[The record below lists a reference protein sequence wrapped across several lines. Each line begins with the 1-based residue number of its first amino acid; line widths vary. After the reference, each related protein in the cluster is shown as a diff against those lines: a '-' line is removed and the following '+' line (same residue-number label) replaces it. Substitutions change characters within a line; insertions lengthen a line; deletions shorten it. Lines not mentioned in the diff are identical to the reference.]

1 MILGTHTEIQ
11 VNLFLD
17 GNKIEKFQ
25 EVVLLGL
32 TIYDKLSFRTDIGNI
47 FRKAKYKLRELQSIR
62 MYLSNDETKT
72 LCNAFI
78 SSQFYYAPLIWM
90 FSG

>member
-11 VNLFLD
+11 VNLFMD
-17 GNKIEKFQ
+17 GNKIEKSQ

-32 TIYDKLSFRTDIGNI
+32 TIYDKLSFRTDTENI
-47 FRKAKYKLRELQSIR
+47 CRKAKYKLRELQSIR
-62 MYLSNDETKT
+62 VYLSTDETKT
-72 LCNAFI
+72 PCNAFI
-78 SSQFYYAPLIWM
+78 SSQFFDAPLIWM